1 MFAHAGTRLAVRKAM
16 QKLREGGVYLGPD
29 GTMFAACSEADGSHV
44 LYVLEDPD
52 AEGSVADEPAAGQR
66 RKFELFRADEKGRLF
81 RFGRLTDWRVGDLDL
96 TDTGQTV
103 RVC

>member
-1 MFAHAGTRLAVRKAM
+1 MFSRMGTLLAVYKAM

-29 GTMFAACSEADGSHV
+29 GTMFAACPEADGSHV
-44 LYVLEDPD
+44 LYILEDTE
-52 AEGSVADEPAAGQR
+52 AEGGAADEPGGQR

-81 RFGRLTDWRVGDLDL
+81 RYGRLTDWRVGDLDL